1 MTSQLVLATLQFFC
15 LSLFQ
20 RKTNLFWRGGWSHA
34 SFIIVT
40 FSILSKKKKKNLR
53 HLDFVQILHLKMRWL
68 VLYFKFNNSFK
79 IVKSQHMGSRSH
91 LFQFTMVKRLWHT
104 WMRLFSLFGLLLYYW
119 DNCLIWSM
127 IMLSFG

>member
-1 MTSQLVLATLQFFC
+1 MTSQLVLATLQIFC

-20 RKTNLFWRGGWSHA
+20 RKTNLFWREMKSCKFHYCY
-34 SFIIVT
+34 FLNIV
-40 FSILSKKKKKNLR
+40 KKKINLR
-53 HLDFVQILHLKMRWL
+53 HLDFVQILHLKVMRWL
-68 VLYFKFNNSFK
+68 IIYFKFNSSFK

-91 LFQFTMVKRLWHT
+91 LFQFTIVKRLWHT
-104 WMRLFSLFGLLLYYW
+104 WMRLFSLFKLLSYYW